1 MLYQLSYT
9 PAAPRSYQTPAPRA
23 PSPPGAIIVRW
34 LPLPNTRF
42 MTRHLLE
49 SADLTP
55 AEIGF
60 LLETALEFKR
70 RPRRL
75 LEGQHLALL
84 FEKPSLRTRVSFQ
97 VGMHHLGGETLYL
110 APQEVGLGERE
121 AIKDVARVLA
131 RYVDVVAVRTFG
143 QGIIEEYARFSDIP
157 VVNALTDE
165 QHPCQALAD
174 LLTLKE
180 RFGDPQGRSL
190 AFIGDGNNV
199 CCSLIVTA
207 ASLGMDV
214 RLASPDG
221 YRPPE
226 YVLAEAGARAEQS
239 GGAFLVT
246 ADPEQAAAGA
256 DALYTDTWISMGQ
269 EREAEQRRIDFVGYC
284 LDADLVARTSPDAL
298 IMHDLPAHRG
308 EEITDAAMESPNSII
323 FDQAENRVWAQAA
336 AVAFLL
342 GRVEGP
348 SA

>member
-1 MLYQLSYT
+1 
-9 PAAPRSYQTPAPRA
+9 
-23 PSPPGAIIVRW
+23 
-34 LPLPNTRF
+34 
-42 MTRHLLE
+42 MTRHLLD

-70 RPRRL
+70 RPRKL
-75 LEGQHLALL
+75 LEGKHLALL

-131 RYVDVVAVRTFG
+131 RYVDIVAVRTFG
-143 QGIIEEYARFSDIP
+143 QGIAEEYARFSGIP

-174 LLTLKE
+174 LLTLRE
-180 RFGDPQGRSL
+180 RFGDPRGRAL

-199 CCSLIVTA
+199 CSSLIVTA

-214 RLASPDG
+214 RLAAPAG

-226 YVLAEAGARAEQS
+226 AVLADTGARAEAT
-239 GGAFLVT
+239 GGSFLLT
-246 ADPEQAAAGA
+246 EDPAEAAAGA

-284 LDADLVARTSPDAL
+284 LDEALVARTAPEAL

-308 EEITDAAMESPNSII
+308 EEITDAVMESPNSII

-342 GRVEGP
+342 GLVEP
-348 SA
+348 PAA